1 MFFSEKNHKLLE
13 LAGFLPEVA
22 GRTDKAGE
30 LRLGNPFKSGRPKQ
44 FRVAQIGDGACG
56 VYPGGV
62 LNQDGADDYFEGR
75 PPRPPVLRAVRLKKG
90 VKVLP
95 QYGQALQRRG
105 RAGLRASARLADRRF
120 YEGGCGQCGARTH
133 LFRTISTHCQQ
144 VKNATLSFFSAAC
157 STVQVLANSERGAKI
172 GHRAHSVFAM
182 FGDRCTS
189 SRERCGCLSV

>member
-1 MFFSEKNHKLLE
+1 
-13 LAGFLPEVA
+13 
-22 GRTDKAGE
+22 
-30 LRLGNPFKSGRPKQ
+30 
-44 FRVAQIGDGACG
+44 
-56 VYPGGV
+56 
-62 LNQDGADDYFEGR
+62 
-75 PPRPPVLRAVRLKKG
+75 VLRAVRLKKG